1 MHIFTDQHLKSTD
14 GMQERILYENP
25 YKTLTKNIKKEN
37 TFNGKI
43 NRQ

>member
-1 MHIFTDQHLKSTD
+1 MGCKNTYFMKTPK
-14 GMQERILYENP
+14 
-25 YKTLTKNIKKEN
+25 KTLTKNIKLEN